1 MPRAAR
7 NNVIAGGPS
16 AGDAITVAAVP
27 DFERFFD
34 DAPCGFLVTN
44 LDGLIEQVNTR
55 FAAWTG
61 LTAHELVGRR
71 TFQELLSVDSQ
82 IYYQTH
88 FAPSLGLHRVVRNAS
103 LELSGPGQ
111 PILAVTS
118 AELHE
123 ATAAEPARVWLVLI
137 DATLS
142 RSFEQESHRAQ
153 QRMARLQR
161 LTSAF
166 AVALTRQEVVSVTVA
181 EILDGSE
188 GDHGF
193 LADVVGDNLRILEA
207 LPDDEVA
214 LAAWEA
220 SDIPNIPLL
229 AQSMRSNTAVFMENS
244 DGVAT
249 HLPPLRTDGVGS
261 RRVALLPM
269 ATAGQAR
276 GVLCVASSK
285 EATFQPDERAFLVL
299 FAELTA
305 QAIERARLHDDAI
318 VRAEQMV
325 ALYDHERQVAAAF
338 QQHLLNRTMPFD
350 SRVDLDTKYQAG
362 GELVEI
368 GGDFFDA
375 FLVTKNRLAVAV
387 GDVVGR
393 GIPAATVMGQV
404 RTALRAYALEG
415 DGPAATLARL
425 DAFAETI
432 DGAFC
437 TSVAYSELDLETGEL
452 RYSCAGHPPPVL
464 VLPAGGT
471 EVLWGGRSPLLG
483 VEPRAPKAEA
493 VAHMPVGARLLLY
506 SDGLVET
513 RTRAIDEGIAV
524 LVTQLDA
531 NRDIGLDRLATVV
544 DGHGAHSDDVC
555 VLSLTRRNP

>member
-1 MPRAAR
+1 M
-7 NNVIAGGPS
+7 I
-16 AGDAITVAAVP
+16 
-27 DFERFFD
+27 DFEQLFD
-34 DAPCGFLVTN
+34 EAPCGFLVTD
-44 LDGLIEQVNTR
+44 LDGLIQQVNTR
-55 FAAWTG
+55 FATWTG
-61 LTAHELVGRR
+61 YAANELVGRR
-71 TFQELLSVDSQ
+71 SFQELLSVDSQ
-82 IYYQTH
+82 IEYQTH
-88 FAPSLGLHRVVRNAS
+88 FAPTLGLQGVVRDAA
-103 LELSGPGQ
+103 LELNGVNGQ
-111 PILAVTS
+111 PIHAVTN
-118 AELHE
+118 AELHQ
-123 ATAAEPARVWLVLI
+123 ATTTKPARVWLVLI
-137 DATLS
+137 DATAR
-142 RSFEQESHRAQ
+142 RSVEQESQRAR
-153 QRMARLQR
+153 QRLARLQR

-166 AVALTRQEVVSVTVA
+166 AVAQTRQEVVSVTVA
-181 EILDGSE
+181 EILDGTE

-207 LPDDEVA
+207 LPNDEVA
-214 LAAWEA
+214 RAAWEA
-220 SDIPNIPLL
+220 SDIPNIALL

-244 DGVAT
+244 DGVGT
-249 HLPPLRTDGVGS
+249 LLPPLRTDGVSS

-285 EATFQPDERAFLVL
+285 EATFQADERAFLVL

-325 ALYDHERQVAAAF
+325 VMYDHERQVAALF
-338 QQHLLNRTMPFD
+338 QQHLLNRTMPVD
-350 SRVDLDTKYQAG
+350 ARVDLDASYQAG
-362 GELVEI
+362 GEEVEI

-375 FLVTKNRLAVAV
+375 FFVSPNRLAVVV

-404 RTALRAYALEG
+404 RTALRAYALDG
-415 DGPAATLARL
+415 RGPAATLERL
-425 DAFAETI
+425 DAFAESI

-437 TSVAYSELDLETGEL
+437 TSVGYSELDLETGEL

-483 VEPRAPKAEA
+483 VDPFGPKTEA
-493 VAHMPVGARLLLY
+493 TVHMPPGARLLLY

-513 RTRAIDEGIAV
+513 RTRAIDEGIAE

-531 NRDIGLDRLATVV
+531 NRDIELNRLAQLV
-544 DGHGAHSDDVC
+544 DGHGEYSDDVC
-555 VLSLTRRNP
+555 VLSLTRRLN